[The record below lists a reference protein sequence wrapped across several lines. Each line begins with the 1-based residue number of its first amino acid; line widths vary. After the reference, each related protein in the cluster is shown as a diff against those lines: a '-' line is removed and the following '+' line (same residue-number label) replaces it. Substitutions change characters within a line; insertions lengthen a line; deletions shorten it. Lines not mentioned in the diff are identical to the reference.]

1 MGQQLRRA
9 VGRIREVERS
19 PSSTSRVAVDRRS
32 IPTEEL
38 SAGKSPSTA
47 AVNGVS
53 GNQNLVLHYF
63 LIIWVYLI
71 DEAGRSSDDNE
82 LEERDPKYDT
92 MLNQMVG
99 RIRAKP
105 GGKAEMGEASLVET
119 SKRPLPKLRNT
130 TPESTRYEEKPVPQG
145 TLNVAQVRHIM
156 LLYQGKAQD
165 HNGPMS
171 VDEIAKNYRIDVSQ
185 VQKITQF
192 LSLPPEV
199 TDKQKKRYE

>member
-9 VGRIREVERS
+9 VGKIKEVERS
-19 PSSTSRVAVDRRS
+19 TPSSTSRVVVDRRS
-32 IPTEEL
+32 LPTEEL
-38 SAGKSPSTA
+38 SAVKPSPSTPT
-47 AVNGVS
+47 VDV
-53 GNQNLVLHYF
+53 V
-63 LIIWVYLI
+63 
-71 DEAGRSSDDNE
+71 SSDNKGRRTSEEDDV

-99 RIRAKP
+99 RIKAKP
-105 GGKAEMGEASLVET
+105 GGKAEMGDASLVET

-130 TPESTRYEEKPVPQG
+130 TPESTRYEENPVPQG

-171 VDEIAKNYRIDVSQ
+171 VNDIAAKYRVDVSQ

-192 LSLPPEV
+192 LSLPQEV
-199 TDKQKKRYE
+199 TDKQKQQYE

>member
-9 VGRIREVERS
+9 VGKVKEVERF
-19 PSSTSRVAVDRRS
+19 PSSTSRVVVDRRS
-32 IPTEEL
+32 FPKEEL
-38 SAGKSPSTA
+38 TAAKSPSTA
-47 AVNGVS
+47 AVDGVS
-53 GNQNLVLHYF
+53 
-63 LIIWVYLI
+63 
-71 DEAGRSSDDNE
+71 DEEAQRTTSDDNV

-99 RIRAKP
+99 RIKAKP
-105 GGKAEMGEASLVET
+105 GGKAEMGEASVVES

-165 HNGPMS
+165 HSGPMS

-185 VQKITQF
+185 VKKITQF

-199 TDKQKKRYE
+199 NDKQKKRYE

>member
-9 VGRIREVERS
+9 VGRIKQVERS

-32 IPTEEL
+32 LPKDDL
-38 SAGKSPSTA
+38 SAGKSPSITA
-47 AVNGVS
+47 VDPVS
-53 GNQNLVLHYF
+53 
-63 LIIWVYLI
+63 
-71 DEAGRSSDDNE
+71 DEARRTNEDNA
-82 LEERDPKYDT
+82 LEERDAQYDT

-99 RIRAKP
+99 RIKAKP
-105 GGKAEMGEASLVET
+105 GGKAEMGEAAVVET

-171 VDEIAKNYRIDVSQ
+171 VNEIAEKYRIDASQ

-199 TDKQKKRYE
+199 TNRQKKQYD

>member
-9 VGRIREVERS
+9 VGKIKQVERS
-19 PSSTSRVAVDRRS
+19 PSSSTSRVVVDRRS
-32 IPTEEL
+32 LPSEEL
-38 SAGKSPSTA
+38 STAVKSSPSTTA
-47 AVNGVS
+47 ADGVS
-53 GNQNLVLHYF
+53 
-63 LIIWVYLI
+63 
-71 DEAGRSSDDNE
+71 DEAGRTNEDNV

-165 HNGPMS
+165 HSGPMS
-171 VDEIAKNYRIDVSQ
+171 VNEIAAKFRIDVSQ

-199 TDKQKKRYE
+199 TNKQKKQYE

>member
-9 VGRIREVERS
+9 VGRVKEVEKF
-19 PSSTSRVAVDRRS
+19 PSRFDRRS
-32 IPTEEL
+32 LPKEEL
-38 SAGKSPSTA
+38 SAGKSPSI
-47 AVNGVS
+47 NDVS
-53 GNQNLVLHYF
+53 ARG
-63 LIIWVYLI
+63 
-71 DEAGRSSDDNE
+71 GSSEDS
-82 LEERDPKYDT
+82 ERDPQYDT

-99 RIRAKP
+99 RIKAKP
-105 GGKAEMGEASLVET
+105 GGKAEMGEASVVET

-130 TPESTRYEEKPVPQG
+130 TPESTRYEEKPVSQG

-165 HNGPMS
+165 HNGPMTLN
-171 VDEIAKNYRIDVSQ
+171 EIAKNYRIDVSQ

-192 LSLPPEV
+192 LSLPPET

>member
-9 VGRIREVERS
+9 VGKVKEVERF
-19 PSSTSRVAVDRRS
+19 PSRVAADRRS
-32 IPTEEL
+32 LPKEEL
-38 SAGKSPSTA
+38 TTAGKSPSTA
-47 AVNGVS
+47 AVNSVS
-53 GNQNLVLHYF
+53 
-63 LIIWVYLI
+63 
-71 DEAGRSSDDNE
+71 DEAGRTTSDDNV

-99 RIRAKP
+99 RIKAKP
-105 GGKAEMGEASLVET
+105 GGKAEMGEASVVET

>member
-9 VGRIREVERS
+9 VGRVKEVEKF
-19 PSSTSRVAVDRRS
+19 PSRVSVVDRRS
-32 IPTEEL
+32 LPKEEL
-38 SAGKSPSTA
+38 SSAVKSPSTP
-47 AVNGVS
+47 AVSDVS
-53 GNQNLVLHYF
+53 
-63 LIIWVYLI
+63 
-71 DEAGRSSDDNE
+71 DEARGSSGDTV
-82 LEERDPKYDT
+82 LEERDPQYDT

-99 RIRAKP
+99 RIKAKP
-105 GGKAEMGEASLVET
+105 GGKAEMGEASVVET

-171 VDEIAKNYRIDVSQ
+171 VNEIAKNYRIDVSQ
-185 VQKITQF
+185 VHKITQF
-192 LSLPPEV
+192 LSLPPEA

>member
-9 VGRIREVERS
+9 VGRIKEVERS
-19 PSSTSRVAVDRRS
+19 PSSTSKVAVDRRS

-38 SAGKSPSTA
+38 SAGKSPSAA
-47 AVNGVS
+47 AVNGVP
-53 GNQNLVLHYF
+53 
-63 LIIWVYLI
+63 
-71 DEAGRSSDDNE
+71 DEARRTSDDNV

-105 GGKAEMGEASLVET
+105 GGKAEMGEASVVET

-171 VDEIAKNYRIDVSQ
+171 VDDIAKNYRIDVSQ
-185 VQKITQF
+185 VQKIIQF

>member
-9 VGRIREVERS
+9 VGKIKEVERS
-19 PSSTSRVAVDRRS
+19 PSSTSRVTVDRRS
-32 IPTEEL
+32 VPKDEL
-38 SAGKSPSTA
+38 SAAKPPTTA
-47 AVNGVS
+47 AVDVVS
-53 GNQNLVLHYF
+53 
-63 LIIWVYLI
+63 
-71 DEAGRSSDDNE
+71 DETRRTNEDDA

-130 TPESTRYEEKPVPQG
+130 TPESTRYEEKPAPQG

-171 VDEIAKNYRIDVSQ
+171 VNEIAEKYRLDVSQ

-192 LSLPPEV
+192 LSLPPEA
-199 TDKQKKRYE
+199 TNRQKKQYD

>member
-9 VGRIREVERS
+9 VGKIKEVERS
-19 PSSTSRVAVDRRS
+19 SPSRVVVDRRS
-32 IPTEEL
+32 LPTEEL
-38 SAGKSPSTA
+38 SAVKSSSPSTA
-47 AVNGVS
+47 AVDGVS
-53 GNQNLVLHYF
+53 
-63 LIIWVYLI
+63 
-71 DEAGRSSDDNE
+71 EKGRRTSEDNV

-105 GGKAEMGEASLVET
+105 GGKAEMGEASVVET

-130 TPESTRYEEKPVPQG
+130 TPESTRYEENPVPQG

-156 LLYQGKAQD
+156 LLFQGKAQD
-165 HNGPMS
+165 HHGPMS
-171 VDEIAKNYRIDVSQ
+171 VNQIAEKYRIDVSQ

-192 LSLPPEV
+192 LSLPTEV
-199 TDKQKKRYE
+199 TDKQKKQYE

>member
-9 VGRIREVERS
+9 VGKVKEVERF
-19 PSSTSRVAVDRRS
+19 PSRVAAAERRS
-32 IPTEEL
+32 LPKEEL
-38 SAGKSPSTA
+38 TVAKSPSTA
-47 AVNGVS
+47 AGDGIS
-53 GNQNLVLHYF
+53 S
-63 LIIWVYLI
+63 
-71 DEAGRSSDDNE
+71 DEEARRATSDDNV
-82 LEERDPKYDT
+82 LEERDAKYDT

-99 RIRAKP
+99 RIKAKP
-105 GGKAEMGEASLVET
+105 GGKAEMGEASVVET

-165 HNGPMS
+165 HKGPMS

>member
-9 VGRIREVERS
+9 VGRVKEVEKF
-19 PSSTSRVAVDRRS
+19 PSSSRLPLDRRS
-32 IPTEEL
+32 LPKEEL
-38 SAGKSPSTA
+38 SAVKSPSTA
-47 AVNGVS
+47 TVNVVS
-53 GNQNLVLHYF
+53 
-63 LIIWVYLI
+63 
-71 DEAGRSSDDNE
+71 DEARGSSDDTSV

-99 RIRAKP
+99 RIKAKP
-105 GGKAEMGEASLVET
+105 GGKAEMGEASVVET

-171 VDEIAKNYRIDVSQ
+171 VNEIAKNYRIDVSQ

-192 LSLPPEV
+192 LSLPPEI

>member
-9 VGRIREVERS
+9 VGKVKEVEKF
-19 PSSTSRVAVDRRS
+19 PSRVAADRRS
-32 IPTEEL
+32 LPKEEL
-38 SAGKSPSTA
+38 TAVKPPSTA
-47 AVNGVS
+47 AVDGVS
-53 GNQNLVLHYF
+53 
-63 LIIWVYLI
+63 
-71 DEAGRSSDDNE
+71 DEEARRKSDDNV
-82 LEERDPKYDT
+82 LEERDPMYDT

-99 RIRAKP
+99 RIKAKP
-105 GGKAEMGEASLVET
+105 GGKAEMGEASVVET

-171 VDEIAKNYRIDVSQ
+171 VEEIAKNYRIDVSQ

>member
-9 VGRIREVERS
+9 VGKVKEVERF
-19 PSSTSRVAVDRRS
+19 PSRVSADRRS
-32 IPTEEL
+32 LPKEEL
-38 SAGKSPSTA
+38 TAAGKSPSTA
-47 AVNGVS
+47 AVDGVS
-53 GNQNLVLHYF
+53 
-63 LIIWVYLI
+63 
-71 DEAGRSSDDNE
+71 DEEAGRTTSGDTV

-99 RIRAKP
+99 RIKAKP
-105 GGKAEMGEASLVET
+105 GGKAEMGEASVVET

-165 HNGPMS
+165 HNGPMT
-171 VDEIAKNYRIDVSQ
+171 VDEIARNYRIDVSQ

-192 LSLPPEV
+192 LSLPPEL

>member
-1 MGQQLRRA
+1 
-9 VGRIREVERS
+9 
-19 PSSTSRVAVDRRS
+19 
-32 IPTEEL
+32 
-38 SAGKSPSTA
+38 
-47 AVNGVS
+47 
-53 GNQNLVLHYF
+53 
-63 LIIWVYLI
+63 
-71 DEAGRSSDDNE
+71 
-82 LEERDPKYDT
+82 
-92 MLNQMVG
+92 
-99 RIRAKP
+99 
-105 GGKAEMGEASLVET
+105 MGEASVVES

-165 HNGPMS
+165 HSGPMS

-185 VQKITQF
+185 VKKITQF

>member
-9 VGRIREVERS
+9 VGKIKEVERS
-19 PSSTSRVAVDRRS
+19 SPSPTSRVVVDRRS
-32 IPTEEL
+32 LPTEEL
-38 SAGKSPSTA
+38 SAAKSPSPSTA
-47 AVNGVS
+47 AVDVVS
-53 GNQNLVLHYF
+53 
-63 LIIWVYLI
+63 
-71 DEAGRSSDDNE
+71 EKGRRTSEDNV

-105 GGKAEMGEASLVET
+105 GGKAEMGEASVVET

-130 TPESTRYEEKPVPQG
+130 TPESTRYEENPVPQG

-165 HNGPMS
+165 HHGPMS
-171 VDEIAKNYRIDVSQ
+171 VNQIAEKYRIDVSQ

-192 LSLPPEV
+192 LSLPTEV
-199 TDKQKKRYE
+199 TDKQKKQYE

>member
-9 VGRIREVERS
+9 VGRVKEVEKF
-19 PSSTSRVAVDRRS
+19 PSSTSRVPVDRRS
-32 IPTEEL
+32 LPKEEL
-38 SAGKSPSTA
+38 SAGSTA
-47 AVNGVS
+47 ALSDVS
-53 GNQNLVLHYF
+53 
-63 LIIWVYLI
+63 
-71 DEAGRSSDDNE
+71 DEAGGSSDVSV
-82 LEERDPKYDT
+82 LEERDPQYDT

-99 RIRAKP
+99 RIKAKP
-105 GGKAEMGEASLVET
+105 GGKAEASVVET

-130 TPESTRYEEKPVPQG
+130 TSESTRYEEKPVPQG

-171 VDEIAKNYRIDVSQ
+171 LNDIAKNYRIDVSQ

-192 LSLPPEV
+192 LSLPPEA

>member
-9 VGRIREVERS
+9 VGKIKQVERL
-19 PSSTSRVAVDRRS
+19 PSSSSRVSVDRRS
-32 IPTEEL
+32 LPKDDLIAGSTSAADVVSDEE
-38 SAGKSPSTA
+38 TR
-47 AVNGVS
+47 
-53 GNQNLVLHYF
+53 
-63 LIIWVYLI
+63 
-71 DEAGRSSDDNE
+71 RSNDDNA

-99 RIRAKP
+99 RIQTKL
-105 GGKAEMGEASLVET
+105 GGKAEMGEAAVVET

-171 VDEIAKNYRIDVSQ
+171 VNEIAEKYRIDASQ

-199 TDKQKKRYE
+199 TNRQKKQFD

>member
-9 VGRIREVERS
+9 VGKIKEVERS
-19 PSSTSRVAVDRRS
+19 SPSRVVVDRRS
-32 IPTEEL
+32 LPPEEL
-38 SAGKSPSTA
+38 SAAKSPSPSTA
-47 AVNGVS
+47 AVDGVS
-53 GNQNLVLHYF
+53 
-63 LIIWVYLI
+63 
-71 DEAGRSSDDNE
+71 EKGRRTSDSEDNV

-105 GGKAEMGEASLVET
+105 GGKAEMGEASVVET

-130 TPESTRYEEKPVPQG
+130 TPESTRYEENPVPQG

-156 LLYQGKAQD
+156 LLFQGKAQD
-165 HNGPMS
+165 HHGPMS
-171 VDEIAKNYRIDVSQ
+171 ANEIAEKYRINVSQ

-192 LSLPPEV
+192 LSLPTEV
-199 TDKQKKRYE
+199 TDKQKKQYE